1 MENKHPINIGTHFDY
16 NNHIMF
22 ISTHTK
28 IDTPYETIIAMW
40 TKVNLPNQISNVA
53 ANFHQCLSLSIT
65 KLWTRDKNM
74 QGNLQ
79 TTLMNLVVPSI
90 GRQGLTAID
99 QLLTVSLALKSYKHG
114 TKFSMKSSLI
124 PRLLPYR
131 SLGTRLHEESL
142 KANNILQLYRSHRNV
157 HYWNIA
163 CVY

>member
-1 MENKHPINIGTHFDY
+1 
-16 NNHIMF
+16 
-22 ISTHTK
+22 
-28 IDTPYETIIAMW
+28 
-40 TKVNLPNQISNVA
+40 
-53 ANFHQCLSLSIT
+53 
-65 KLWTRDKNM
+65 M

-79 TTLMNLVVPSI
+79 KTLMNLVVPSI